1 MKKPS
6 GAATP
11 SARTQE
17 AIPVTTKTLHK
28 AKAIF
33 HRGDVA
39 RTGPTRYAVLSTSG
53 ETYHVHTEPA
63 RVPLG

>member
-1 MKKPS
+1 
-6 GAATP
+6 
-11 SARTQE
+11 
-17 AIPVTTKTLHK
+17 VTTKTLHK